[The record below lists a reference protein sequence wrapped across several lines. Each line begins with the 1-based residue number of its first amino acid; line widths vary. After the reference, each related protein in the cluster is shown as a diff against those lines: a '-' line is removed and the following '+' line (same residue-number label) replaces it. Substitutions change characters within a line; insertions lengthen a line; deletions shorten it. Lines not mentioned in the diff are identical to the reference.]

1 LEGHDAESVA
11 LLNVGKERHKGS
23 KLIQEAAQLM
33 ADVPEFVGFVEPDQL
48 LLPAVNVV
56 VTWDFSA
63 MSFLKL
69 LRVYWKW

>member
-1 LEGHDAESVA
+1 
-11 LLNVGKERHKGS
+11 
-23 KLIQEAAQLM
+23 M

-56 VTWDFSA
+56 VTWGLSA